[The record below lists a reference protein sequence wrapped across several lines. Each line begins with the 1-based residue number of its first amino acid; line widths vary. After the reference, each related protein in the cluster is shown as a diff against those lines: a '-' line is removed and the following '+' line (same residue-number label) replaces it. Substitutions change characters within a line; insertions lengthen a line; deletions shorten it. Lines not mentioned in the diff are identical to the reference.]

1 MRRDRGVQE
10 AYPRTGDQLSVKTRG
25 RRGLPTKDP
34 ASSVEEG
41 PPGKRGDRRAGS
53 AGVRAALGAFG
64 MEVVAEM
71 WPWPKLGPKLPKE
84 ERVEGARG
92 RLRRGPRLRTGE
104 TQAVQVDEEN
114 KRRLGGKWNGEAGAL
129 SPGGGGE
136 GRTSSTTRVPRRG
149 PSYFLPVVS
158 ALRLAQR
165 PSCWGRELLQG
176 KGQRPERGWVLAKGV
191 QDKGRCV
198 SFIL

>member
-1 MRRDRGVQE
+1 M
-10 AYPRTGDQLSVKTRG
+10 
-25 RRGLPTKDP
+25 
-34 ASSVEEG
+34 
-41 PPGKRGDRRAGS
+41 
-53 AGVRAALGAFG
+53 
-64 MEVVAEM
+64 
-71 WPWPKLGPKLPKE
+71 
-84 ERVEGARG
+84 
-92 RLRRGPRLRTGE
+92 
-104 TQAVQVDEEN
+104 DEEK
-114 KRRLGGKWNGEAGAL
+114 KRRLGRKWNGEAGAL

-136 GRTSSTTRVPRRG
+136 GRTSSTTRAPRRG